1 MTKVNRFFRGF
12 LDLIHCVRRSIS
24 LCDEILSSYNR
35 CCFQLQA
42 PLWNWSRRIKC
53 YLILSQFF
61 FFLERDREN
70 VGYNF
75 SYLNSPL
82 IICFFSHINP
92 FMVVGIHTRALL
104 IIWAKEI
111 STCSLVY
118 IGPIV
123 QEKLDHCW
131 ILIHNGYVQNAFPCV
146 KKKTTPM

>member
-1 MTKVNRFFRGF
+1 M
-12 LDLIHCVRRSIS
+12 LDAQSPFAMKFSHHIIMLIAFNFKHHC
-24 LCDEILSSYNR
+24 ET
-35 CCFQLQA
+35 A
-42 PLWNWSRRIKC
+42 WSRRIKC
-53 YLILSQFF
+53 YFCHNFF
-61 FFLERDREN
+61 FIERDREN

-92 FMVVGIHTRALL
+92 FMIVGIHTRALL

-118 IGPIV
+118 ISPIV

-131 ILIHNGYVQNAFPCV
+131 ILIHNGYVQNALPCV
-146 KKKTTPM
+146 KNKTTPM

>member
-1 MTKVNRFFRGF
+1 MLLSTSSTIVK
-12 LDLIHCVRRSIS
+12 LIQEDKM
-24 LCDEILSSYNR
+24 LL
-35 CCFQLQA
+35 
-42 PLWNWSRRIKC
+42 
-53 YLILSQFF
+53 LSQFF

-111 STCSLVY
+111 STCSLMY
-118 IGPIV
+118 ISPIV

-131 ILIHNGYVQNAFPCV
+131 IFIHNGYVQNALPCV
-146 KKKTTPM
+146 KNETTPM

>member
-1 MTKVNRFFRGF
+1 MTKVYIFFRGF
-12 LDLIHCVRRSIS
+12 LDVIHCVRCSIS
-24 LCDEILSSYNR
+24 LCDEILSSYNQ
-35 CCFQLQA
+35 CCFQLQV
-42 PLWNWSRRIKC
+42 K
-53 YLILSQFF
+53 LIQEDKMLLLSQFF

-92 FMVVGIHTRALL
+92 FMIVGIHTRALL

-118 IGPIV
+118 ISPIV

-131 ILIHNGYVQNAFPCV
+131 IFIHNGYVQNALPCV
-146 KKKTTPM
+146 KNKTTPM

>member
-1 MTKVNRFFRGF
+1 MLDAQSPFAMKFSHHIINVN
-12 LDLIHCVRRSIS
+12 
-24 LCDEILSSYNR
+24 
-35 CCFQLQA
+35 CFQLQA
-42 PLWNWSRRIKC
+42 PLWNCMIQEDNM
-53 YLILSQFF
+53 LLLSQFF
-61 FFLERDREN
+61 FFIERDREN
-70 VGYNF
+70 AGYNF

-118 IGPIV
+118 ISPIV

-131 ILIHNGYVQNAFPCV
+131 ILIHNGYVQNALPCV
-146 KKKTTPM
+146 KNKTTPM